1 MRILI
6 FIITKCQLQMYEPKY
21 GSPFVVEGV
30 GVGVGLV
37 VRGGLRSP
45 VTRIF
50 PQPWGGLWPP
60 SLTHPWGCMDHI
72 SLWIRYMSTTT
83 YCLPYIYTP
92 YHPTSR
98 LWPQLNAPSSR
109 PNLKDNFSSI
119 LIRLLD
125 SKTLNSQLNPNL
137 LCSAVE
143 LQRGSVTTMLSWKIF
158 SPII

>member
-1 MRILI
+1 
-6 FIITKCQLQMYEPKY
+6 MYEPKY

-60 SLTHPWGCMDHI
+60 SLTRPWGAWTIYHCESAICPQQHI
-72 SLWIRYMSTTT
+72 VCHT
-83 YCLPYIYTP
+83 YAP

-98 LWPQLNAPSSR
+98 LWPQLNAPSSH

>member
-60 SLTHPWGCMDHI
+60 SLTRPWGAWTIYHCESAICPQQHI
-72 SLWIRYMSTTT
+72 VCHT
-83 YCLPYIYTP
+83 YAP

-98 LWPQLNAPSSR
+98 LWPQRTIQP
-109 PNLKDNFSSI
+109 
-119 LIRLLD
+119 
-125 SKTLNSQLNPNL
+125 SQL
-137 LCSAVE
+137 E
-143 LQRGSVTTMLSWKIF
+143 L
-158 SPII
+158 